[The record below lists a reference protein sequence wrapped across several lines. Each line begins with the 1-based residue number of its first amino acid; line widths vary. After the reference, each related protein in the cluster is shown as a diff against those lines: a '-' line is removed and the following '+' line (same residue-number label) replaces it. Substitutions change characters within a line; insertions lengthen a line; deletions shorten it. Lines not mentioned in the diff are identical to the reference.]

1 MTFSTAY
8 IISFD
13 LNTPVNVL
21 GRAEINI
28 LILSPE
34 KKKIEIKRSSH
45 LHKVKVSEVI
55 FLD

>member
-1 MTFSTAY
+1 MTFSPAY

-34 KKKIEIKRSSH
+34 KKKN
-45 LHKVKVSEVI
+45 
-55 FLD
+55 